1 MHITTKIWQ
10 KERSCIKITRRK
22 RKRIDQLIKVMGNV
36 HNYAPSGM
44 KNRINAGVFSLL
56 FRLIKTSLPKS
67 RLLSCF
73 PFLLKKLRFLH
84 DIHLPK
90 FMTAIQTLQI
100 YTHTQWRKRKR
111 KTSNPEQED
120 KVVAAALVVGVW
132 VSERTRKKKKRER
145 GSGGVTAFI
154 DDAGWVYVGCRVGH
168 SVTTYKCSHTQGW
181 EKTTSEKNRS
191 LIK

>member
-36 HNYAPSGM
+36 HNYAPSAM

-120 KVVAAALVVGVW
+120 KVVAAALVVGEW
-132 VSERTRKKKKRER
+132 VSERTRKKRKEKEEVEVWQHSSMTLGGFMWGA
-145 GSGGVTAFI
+145 GSGTLSRHTNVRTHKAEKKP
-154 DDAGWVYVGCRVGH
+154 RVR
-168 SVTTYKCSHTQGW
+168 
-181 EKTTSEKNRS
+181 KTDR
-191 LIK
+191 

>member
-36 HNYAPSGM
+36 HNYAPSAM

-120 KVVAAALVVGVW
+120 KVVAAALVVVEW
-132 VSERTRKKKKRER
+132 VSERTRKKKEKRKR
-145 GSGGVTAFI
+145 KWRCDSIHRWRWVGLCGVPGRALCHNIQMF
-154 DDAGWVYVGCRVGH
+154 A
-168 SVTTYKCSHTQGW
+168 HTRLRKNHEW
-181 EKTTSEKNRS
+181 EKQIVN
-191 LIK
+191 

>member
-1 MHITTKIWQ
+1 MT
-10 KERSCIKITRRK
+10 EREKLYKKKITRRK

-36 HNYAPSGM
+36 HNYAPSAM

-100 YTHTQWRKRKR
+100 YIHTHTM
-111 KTSNPEQED
+111 E
-120 KVVAAALVVGVW
+120 
-132 VSERTRKKKKRER
+132 KKKKEN
-145 GSGGVTAFI
+145 
-154 DDAGWVYVGCRVGH
+154 
-168 SVTTYKCSHTQGW
+168 K
-181 EKTTSEKNRS
+181 
-191 LIK
+191 

>member
-1 MHITTKIWQ
+1 MT
-10 KERSCIKITRRK
+10 ERDKLPKKITRRK

-44 KNRINAGVFSLL
+44 KKRINAGVFSLL

-67 RLLSCF
+67 GLLSCF

-100 YTHTQWRKRKR
+100 YIYTQWRERKR

-120 KVVAAALVVGVW
+120 KVVAAALMVGGGR
-132 VSERTRKKKKRER
+132 VSEREREQEKKKEEVEVWQHSSMTLGGFMWGA
-145 GSGGVTAFI
+145 GSGTLSRHANVRTHKAE
-154 DDAGWVYVGCRVGH
+154 
-168 SVTTYKCSHTQGW
+168 K
-181 EKTTSEKNRS
+181 KTTSEKNWS